1 MRTQITAVHFNAT
14 DSLQEFAE
22 NEAQRL
28 LKFADDILH
37 CEIEFSFNKQ
47 EKKAHVHISL
57 DGVARGAHRDEP
69 IASAITE
76 DFRKSTVL
84 AVDKLEGQVKKHKD
98 KLQTR
103 Y

>member
-57 DGVARGAHRDEP
+57 DGAVLK
-69 IASAITE
+69 ASAISE
-76 DFRKSTVL
+76 AFRKCAVL

>member
-47 EKKAHVHISL
+47 EKKAHVHIIL
-57 DGVARGAHRDEP
+57 DGVVLNAAT
-69 IASAITE
+69 ITE

>member
-57 DGVARGAHRDEP
+57 DGVVLN
-69 IASAITE
+69 ASAITE